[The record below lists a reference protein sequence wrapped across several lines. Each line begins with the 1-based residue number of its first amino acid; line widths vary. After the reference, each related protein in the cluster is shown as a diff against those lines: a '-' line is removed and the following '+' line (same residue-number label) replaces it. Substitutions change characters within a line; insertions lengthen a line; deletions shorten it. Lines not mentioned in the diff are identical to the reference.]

1 MKTFRNIVTAVLIA
15 GLLVVG
21 AAFADET
28 FNFKQGQYYS
38 PNPSTVKLVSTT
50 YSVLTTDHMVNG
62 DASSAAFTMT
72 LPPIKTNGLGGK
84 DYIFNKIDT
93 SRNAITIAAST
104 TDSVTNTIEGKTTR
118 IIQASSGLLVIK
130 AIGYDWK
137 VSWETPPID
146 VDMTIGEAYTYKS
159 REPFRVFTT
168 PTVSA
173 TLTHADCGKTYL
185 IGTDALTMT
194 LPTNVAGCAFE
205 FINIGA
211 AGAAI
216 LDVKA
221 PATGAF
227 AGTLMNPGAAA
238 VGTGPGVVVSSSTG
252 STLSNTK
259 ATAKQGDS
267 VKIVSLASTTW
278 IITRNT
284 GTWTTK

>member
-1 MKTFRNIVTAVLIA
+1 MKTFRNIVAVVLMA

-28 FNFKQGQYYS
+28 FNFKQSQYYS

-50 YSVLTTDHMVNG
+50 YTVLTTDHMVNG

-84 DYIFNKIDT
+84 DYIFKKIDT

-104 TDSVTNTIEGKTTR
+104 TDSVTNTIEGQTIR
-118 IIQASSGLLVIK
+118 VIPASSGIMVIK
-130 AIGYDWK
+130 AVGYDWK
-137 VSWETPPID
+137 VSWETSPID

-185 IGTDALTMT
+185 VGTDALTLT

-205 FINIGA
+205 FINIAA

-227 AGTLMNPGAAA
+227 AGTVYGHGA
-238 VGTGPGVVVSSSTG
+238 PVVVTSTTG

-259 ATAKQGDS
+259 TTAKQGDS

-278 IITRNT
+278 IISRNT

>member
-28 FNFKQGQYYS
+28 FNFKQSQYYS

-72 LPPIKTNGLGGK
+72 LPPIKSNGLGGK
-84 DYIFNKIDT
+84 DYIFKKIDT

-130 AIGYDWK
+130 AVGYDWK

-159 REPFRVFTT
+159 REPFRIVTT

-173 TLTHADCGKTYL
+173 TLTHDDCGKTYL

-194 LPTNVAGCAFE
+194 LPAGIAGCTFE

-221 PATGAF
+221 PATAAF
-227 AGTLMNPGAAA
+227 YGNLYNGTS
-238 VGTGPGVVVSSSTG
+238 VTVITSSTG

-259 ATAKQGDS
+259 ATAKTGDS
-267 VKIVSLASTTW
+267 VRLISISSGSY
-278 IITRNT
+278 IISRNS